1 MRRRNFLAGAATLGA
16 VLPSLAQTGGAIRR
30 IGVLG
35 NNPPSLPVVVP
46 LWARVAVAGAMWR
59 IDQEREGLGPGTRR
73 STWSCNASWDGRPG
87 TLV

>member
-1 MRRRNFLAGAATLGA
+1 MRRRNFLAGAATLGG

-59 IDQEREGLGPGTRR
+59 IDQEREGLGPGLAVRHGVATPVGM
-73 STWSCNASWDGRPG
+73 DDPEH
-87 TLV
+87 